1 MERKALHQK
10 WGDTVSLRGALSQI
24 GDYEL
29 AAEAS
34 REAVQVDAVV
44 DAVERFEREGE
55 SVPLL
60 GIFELVDRSEQSDV
74 VNGLESKDV
83 LDSVIRVVFHFVNE
97 ENRLPAGRVNAL
109 DGPEPSELISSEV
122 LFETEGIRDL
132 LEIELTHVDQCLA
145 LALSKCAV
153 HLDSSED
160 VDFVNQYNPL
170 LVLED
175 LLRIGSLQLVLQI
188 HHLQT

>member
-1 MERKALHQK
+1 M
-10 WGDTVSLRGALSQI
+10 
-24 GDYEL
+24 
-29 AAEAS
+29 
-34 REAVQVDAVV
+34 DAVV

-145 LALSKCAV
+145 LALSERAV

-160 VDFVNQYNPL
+160 VNFVNQYNPL